1 MCACLRV
8 HATQVNGLTGLW
20 FLADY
25 IIYHI
30 HLYLN
35 SRVKSAVWSPEARHA
50 RTLAAPLAESED
62 LVGGVKVRWLRER
75 LFEQSSLDVYPTLYR
90 MYSGRTTERSF
101 R

>member
-35 SRVKSAVWSPEARHA
+35 SSVKSAHLSRYFAPFGHLRRVTGGLSQRRWLSQ
-50 RTLAAPLAESED
+50 RTLWAES
-62 LVGGVKVRWLRER
+62 K
-75 LFEQSSLDVYPTLYR
+75 
-90 MYSGRTTERSF
+90 
-101 R
+101 